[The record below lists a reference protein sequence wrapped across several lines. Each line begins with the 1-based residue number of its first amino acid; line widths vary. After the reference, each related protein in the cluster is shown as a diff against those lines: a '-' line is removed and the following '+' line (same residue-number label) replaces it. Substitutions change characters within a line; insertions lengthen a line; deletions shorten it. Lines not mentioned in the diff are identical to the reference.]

1 MVILKA
7 LTLIRP
13 PSAKITCLHIDY
25 ANRPESAKEA
35 DFLISWVELI
45 RKGYPQ
51 IPQTEVSNNIRNC
64 ELLIRRID
72 EVTRGVT
79 DRMEYEKVSRNIRYG
94 MYREALAL
102 SGGGVMLGHHMDDLR
117 ENVVSN
123 VMRLAYLICKQI
135 NKKTKLAVRYATDV
149 TSNLHII
156 LIVQNPMI

>member
-1 MVILKA
+1 
-7 LTLIRP
+7 
-13 PSAKITCLHIDY
+13 
-25 ANRPESAKEA
+25 
-35 DFLISWVELI
+35 
-45 RKGYPQ
+45 
-51 IPQTEVSNNIRNC
+51 
-64 ELLIRRID
+64 
-72 EVTRGVT
+72 
-79 DRMEYEKVSRNIRYG
+79 